1 MHQNFRRN
9 GGFSL
14 VELMIALVAGLIVSG
29 AVLAFAMS
37 SMKSNSEY
45 VLSTRLTQELRNT
58 LDLAARDLR
67 RAGYDDNA
75 LRYLGN
81 NNVSPFA
88 RLRVETATESDGSTS
103 ACVLYA
109 YDRSAAGGAVGTLDV
124 GNGEVRGLR
133 RKLATINGRAVGVM
147 EYAVSSGTT
156 KPACGDSALN
166 YAAFPVACNG
176 VWCPLSDSRSLSIS
190 QFAVV
195 NNVTDVGAAGSGQMR
210 IRSLDLTLA
219 GRLIGNTEFLRT
231 VQTRVRVQADCAL
244 STFSNCDNV
253 AP

>member
-1 MHQNFRRN
+1 MNLPLRRSR
-9 GGFSL
+9 GFSL

-29 AVLAFAMS
+29 AVLAFTLS

-81 NNVSPFA
+81 NNASPFA
-88 RLRVETATESDGSTS
+88 PLRVETATESDGSTS

-109 YDRSAAGGAVGTLDV
+109 YDRSGAGGSAGVLDV

-133 RKLATINGRAVGVM
+133 RKLATINGQLVGVI

-156 KPACGDSALN
+156 KPACNDTALN
-166 YAAFPVACNG
+166 YSTFPVACNG

-190 QFAVV
+190 RFAIV
-195 NNVTDVGAAGSGQMR
+195 NNTSDLGAVGSGQMR
-210 IRSLDLTLA
+210 IRSLDVAIA
-219 GRLIGNTEFLRT
+219 GRLVGNTEFLRT
-231 VQTRVRVQADCAL
+231 VQTRIRVQADCAL
-244 STFSNCDNV
+244 ATFSNCNNI